1 MLSTIE
7 KALFIKGVKLFDSMT
22 SEQFRIIGNISTE
35 LHFKPNSLI
44 FEEGDPCDYLYV
56 IVDGEVDIVK
66 NVGDEE
72 QKLAT
77 LGMSTS
83 FGEIALFGDEG
94 RTAGAK
100 ARDSDVT
107 LLGIKKD
114 PLLALINKNPSISIA
129 IIYELSSIV
138 RAQDSARTVSTPEGG

>member
-1 MLSTIE
+1 M
-7 KALFIKGVKLFDSMT
+7 KVFGK
-22 SEQFRIIGNISTE
+22 
-35 LHFKPNSLI
+35 
-44 FEEGDPCDYLYV
+44 
-56 IVDGEVDIVK
+56 
-66 NVGDEE
+66 EE

-77 LGMSTS
+77 LGVSSS

-100 ARDSDVT
+100 AGDTEVT
-107 LLGIKKD
+107 LLGIEKD

-138 RAQDSARTVSTPEGG
+138 RTQDTARTVSTQEES